1 VRWSFTVLAGAEAD
15 RRHECGDRDLVMM
28 GASEQ
33 AHLRLTDD
41 PFVSGI
47 HCLVETRGLRCSLRD
62 LRSRNGTWINGR
74 RVDTGELA
82 DGDQLRV
89 GRTPIAVSANDGHA
103 TATDLT
109 CVRCG
114 RTMPAPASG
123 GAQPEFVCAACW
135 DTESESRQH
144 TARLDA
150 YESCARCGEAVPT
163 ANLDGRAIDFRP
175 FASYLCEQCSTKDQA
190 HGPQEPES
198 VGDYIVLRRI
208 GTGGFGAV
216 SLARHRPTGRLA
228 AVKTALGSVLS
239 DDERAANWFR
249 REMAIARDLVH
260 PHIARWYDSGSDERA
275 IYFASEYVSG
285 GDLERRLRMT
295 GREGL
300 PAREAVDFAIQT
312 LAALEFAHERGIV
325 HRDVKPP
332 NLLVAREP
340 DGREVVKVS
349 DFGLAKSFVS
359 AGASLLTRMG
369 EARGTP
375 LFMAPE
381 QFLNYRFVGPPVDV
395 YAVAVTLYHL
405 LTGKAIFDA
414 SAARA
419 GERDRDAAVRE
430 NGELLRM
437 VLEEDR
443 VPVRERRR
451 DLHESL
457 AALVD
462 IAVQRDA
469 ADRFETA
476 AGLRVEL
483 ERVSKVL

>member
-1 VRWSFTVLAGAEAD
+1 VRWSFTVLAGPEAD
-15 RRHECGDRDLVMM
+15 RRHECGDQELVII

-41 PFVSGI
+41 PYVSGI
-47 HCLVETRGLRCSLRD
+47 HCLVETRGARCLLRD

-82 DGDQLRV
+82 AGDQLRV
-89 GRTPIAVSANDGHA
+89 GRTPIAVAAVGAHPTSAD
-103 TATDLT
+103 TS

-114 RTMPAPASG
+114 RAVEAPVSG
-123 GAQPEFVCAACW
+123 SSQPEFVCAACW
-135 DTESESRQH
+135 DTESESRKR
-144 TARLDA
+144 TARLEA
-150 YESCARCGEAVPT
+150 AESCARCGRAVRT
-163 ANLDGRAIDFRP
+163 ANLDGRAIEFRP
-175 FASYLCEQCSTKDQA
+175 FASYLCDDCADDERARASRDAET
-190 HGPQEPES
+190 
-198 VGDYIVLRRI
+198 VGDYDILREI
-208 GTGGFGAV
+208 GKGGFGAV
-216 SLARHRPTGRLA
+216 SLGRHQKTGRLA
-228 AVKTALGSVLS
+228 AIKTALGSLLS
-239 DDERAANWFR
+239 YDERAANWFR

-260 PHIARWYDSGSDERA
+260 PNIARWYDSGADERA

-285 GDLERRLRMT
+285 GDLERRLRAA
-295 GREGL
+295 GRDAL
-300 PAREAVDFAIQT
+300 SPRVAVDFAIQT
-312 LAALEFAHERGIV
+312 LEALEFAHERGIV

-332 NLLVAREP
+332 NLLVACES
-340 DGREVVKVS
+340 DGREVIKVS
-349 DFGLAKSFVS
+349 DFGLAKSFLS

-369 EARGTP
+369 ETRGTP

-395 YAVAVTLYHL
+395 YAVGVTLYHL
-405 LTGKAIFDA
+405 LTGQALFDA

-419 GERDRDAAVRE
+419 AARDGDAAVRE

-437 VLEEDR
+437 VLEDDR

-451 DLHESL
+451 DLPE
-457 AALVD
+457 ALSAIVD

-476 AGLRVEL
+476 AGLRTEL
-483 ERVSKVL
+483 ERVAKVL